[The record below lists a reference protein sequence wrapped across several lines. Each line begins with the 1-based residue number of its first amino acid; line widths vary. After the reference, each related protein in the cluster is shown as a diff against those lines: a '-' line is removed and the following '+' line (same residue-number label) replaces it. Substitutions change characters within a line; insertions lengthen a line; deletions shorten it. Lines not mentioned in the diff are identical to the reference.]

1 MFRKRAPAS
10 SLMRLSSHGTMV
22 IRDRSIGSALRML
35 ASFIVLLLTG
45 SRANA
50 ATLIVVDGELLGASG
65 VSVLGNLYNVEFR
78 FGSCIDLYDGCDSP
92 DDFPFNT
99 VDEAISASLALL
111 DQVFIDGVSGN
122 FDSVPALSMGCENA
136 TWCNA
141 FTPYRRGSTL
151 VYSAIARNYR
161 ADFGSDTTYVESYL
175 ATNNGEQNDTSLG
188 PVWTLVPE
196 PGTAVLMGL
205 GLLAMGVRARLEI

>member
-22 IRDRSIGSALRML
+22 IRNRSIGSALRVL

-45 SRANA
+45 SGASA
-50 ATLIVVDGELLGASG
+50 ATLNVVGGQLLGASG
-65 VSVLGNLYNVEFR
+65 VDVGGTLYTVEFLQD
-78 FGSCIDLYDGCDSP
+78 SCIALYDGCDSP
-92 DDFPFNT
+92 SDFTFPT
-99 VDEAISASLALL
+99 PGEALSASLALL

-122 FDSVPALSMGCENA
+122 FDSVPSLTVGCENYA
-136 TWCNA
+136 RCDA
-141 FTPYRRGSTL
+141 FTPYRRDSTL
-151 VYSAIARNYR
+151 VSAAAARNVR
-161 ADFGSDTTYVESYL
+161 PGFGNDSTFGESYP
-175 ATNNGEQNDTSLG
+175 ATNNGDLNDTAIYA
-188 PVWTLVPE
+188 VWTLVPE